1 MQRHFIFAV
10 WLVGIFTICAAA
22 IGQDGEPANKALAEL
37 QGVWKL
43 TSVEHDGG
51 TREFAE
57 RAPHWVVKGS
67 KIFYGADELAT
78 ITADAATNP
87 KCVDFV
93 FRSPKAER
101 EGIYAVKE
109 RSWKIC
115 VNWDAEGVKERPQN
129 FSTQDKPQW
138 RVLTFE
144 KIDAKEKDLV
154 RSGMGYLGI
163 AIRKRDNGEVFVNDL
178 LPESPAKK
186 FGLAK
191 DDQLLQIG
199 GADVGD
205 LQMTVKTIQQ
215 IEPGSELTVRVKR
228 DGKEKDIRIKAGL
241 VPFHF
246 LMQ

>member
-57 RAPHWVVKGS
+57 RAPHWVVKGR

-93 FRSPKAER
+93 FRRPKAER
-101 EGIYAVKE
+101 EGIYEIKDGT
-109 RSWKIC
+109 WKLCI
-115 VNWDAEGVKERPQN
+115 NWDPAGVKERPQN
-129 FSTQDKPQW
+129 CSIKDKPAF
-138 RVLTFE
+138 RGLVFE
-144 KIDAKEKDLV
+144 KVNIKEADAAKA
-154 RSGMGYLGI
+154 GMGFIGVSLKKLDG
-163 AIRKRDNGEVFVNDL
+163 GGLSVGMV
-178 LPESPAKK
+178 LPDSPAKK
-186 FGLAK
+186 AGLMAE
-191 DDQLLQIG
+191 DLVLQVG
-199 GADVGD
+199 GNDVGE
-205 LQMTVKTIQQ
+205 LLATVKAIQQ
-215 IEPGSELTVRVKR
+215 VEPGSELTLRIKR
-228 DGKEKDIRIKAGL
+228 DDKEMDIKLKAGL